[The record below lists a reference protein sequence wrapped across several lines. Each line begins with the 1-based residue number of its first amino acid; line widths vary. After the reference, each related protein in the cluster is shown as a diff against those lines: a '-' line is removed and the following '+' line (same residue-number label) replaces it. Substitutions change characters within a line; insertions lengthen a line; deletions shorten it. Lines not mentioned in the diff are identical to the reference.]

1 MEKVGR
7 NELCPCG
14 SGQKY
19 KKCCLGRDEDGPPTP
34 TSAPGVT
41 GSVSAELLES
51 LQGRSFGSLKEMNA
65 YLGWQV
71 SRRNRQA
78 TPDFEGL
85 SPEQMHGLLYAP
97 FDSPQLVTF
106 STILAVAPDE
116 APIVRLFTLLMAAI
130 GEEGLKPTATGN
142 LPRSVCRE
150 IALAFYGEDGYREET
165 RYGGINT
172 EPDFSELH
180 VTRLIG
186 ELAGF
191 VRKYRGKFITGREY
205 RQLSARE
212 GMTALYPRLFEA
224 FVQRYEWG
232 YLDRYPEL
240 TFIQTSFLFT
250 LRLLSRYG
258 DQWRPESFYVEHYL
272 RAFPSLF
279 ENAPELT
286 YWTPEQLVGK
296 CYSLRTLQR
305 FAEFM
310 GLVEIE
316 RIGNKLLPDEIRI
329 RKLALLEAVVSFHR

>member
-7 NELCPCG
+7 NDLCPCG

-19 KKCCLGRDEDGPPTP
+19 KKCCLGRDEAGP
-34 TSAPGVT
+34 APAASVT
-41 GSVSAELLES
+41 GSVSAELREA
-51 LQGRSFGSLKEMNA
+51 LQGRSFGSAKEMNA
-65 YLGWQV
+65 FIGWKL
-71 SRRNRQA
+71 SRQNRQA
-78 TPDFEGL
+78 TPEFEGL

-97 FDSPQLVTF
+97 FDSPQLATF
-106 STILAVAPDE
+106 SPILAVAPDE

-142 LPRSVCRE
+142 LPRNVCRA

-172 EPDFSELH
+172 EPDFPKLH
-180 VTRLIG
+180 VTRLIA

-191 VRKYRGKFITGREY
+191 VRKYRGKFIAGREY
-205 RQLSARE
+205 RKLAAGQ
-212 GMTALYPRLFEA
+212 GMAALYPRLFEA
-224 FVQRYEWG
+224 FVRRYEWG

-258 DQWRPESFYVEHYL
+258 DQWRPESFYVERYL
-272 RAFPSLF
+272 RAFPALL
-279 ENAPELT
+279 ENAPETT
-286 YWTPEQLVGK
+286 YWTPEQIIGR

-305 FAEFM
+305 FTEFM